1 MSTEAKKEEYKLIV
15 NKKQHEWPQQ
25 FITGAEVKK
34 LADSPADWV
43 VNLSVPGGGEDP
55 EISDDQKVDL
65 SLHAEPN
72 GEKRFTTRKPTSSP
86 GQ

>member
-1 MSTEAKKEEYKLIV
+1 MNAETKKEEYKLIV
-15 NKKQHEWPQQ
+15 NKKQHDWPQQ
-25 FITGAEVKK
+25 FITGADVKT
-34 LADSPADWV
+34 LAGSPADWV
-43 VNLSVPGGGEDP
+43 VNLSAPGGGEDP

-65 SLHAEPN
+65 SLQADPK